1 MTPLVAWILNL
12 VTWTALL
19 WAIVWGI
26 LWFYRTKVNKKRTLD
41 LCFLMIT
48 MPKKESDQDEKNETA
63 KDFKEKISIMEQL
76 LTSAK
81 SIASSSLSSKL
92 LGQDLISLEYVA
104 DKNEI
109 YFYVVLPKQYKAL
122 IEKQINWFYPDAIIE
137 ETLEK
142 NIFEGKKYSVWTELY
157 LAKDYFYPIKTYQ
170 KLESDP
176 INNITNSISKL
187 EEDESAVI
195 QILLKPIDDDW
206 QTKTSGISSEIM
218 KGTKVKKFFNPFK
231 FLWKILSIA
240 FTLFSGWEDKDDGKK
255 DDEMTTSALTQERAK
270 TVDEKADKTGFEVII
285 RIITAWNN
293 LSTIESE
300 LKNIAWWFAQFA
312 YPDFNKFSASEF
324 HNNDNLI
331 KNYIYRYF
339 KKPLVLFFKKS
350 ILNVEEIAS
359 LFHFPHTKYNKT
371 PEIKWQNFKIV
382 RAPTNIPKEWIL
394 LWTNVYRWVKR
405 DVRLKTEDRFRH
417 FYVIGQTGTWKSTV
431 MLSMAKQDLAN
442 WTGIWILDPHGDL
455 AKDLLPFIPRERAD
469 DLIYFDPTDTARP
482 MWLNLL
488 EIHDPSE
495 MDLVAQD
502 ALNIMIK
509 LFGNEI
515 FGPRLQDYF
524 RNGVLALMEYPGWAA
539 ITDLVRLFTDPTWQK
554 ERTRHVKNPIVKS
567 WWENTYASMWD
578 REKQEI
584 IPYFSAKFGQ
594 FITNST
600 MRNIIG
606 QTKSSFDIGQIMQDE
621 KILLV
626 NLSKWSLW
634 DLNSQLLW
642 MVLVSKL
649 QMAAMRR
656 DKIAKKDRKDFFL
669 YIDEFQNYVTDAI
682 ESILSEARK
691 YRLGLIV
698 WHQYLWQLEKSDS
711 LTKSSTNLKTAI
723 FGNVWTKMMYKI
735 WPEDAEFLAKEMAP
749 NFSDRD
755 LINMD
760 KFKAAINLFVD
771 NQPTGGFSII
781 PENPYLET
789 WDEKIAKAMKELSR
803 LKYGRDVA
811 FVGKEIEYRIGVQ

>member
-1 MTPLVAWILNL
+1 MTSFEAGILNFL
-12 VTWTALL
+12 TWTWLL
-19 WAIVWGI
+19 WLIVRGI
-26 LWFYRTKVNKKRTLD
+26 LWFYREKINKKRTLD
-41 LCFLMIT
+41 LCFLMVT
-48 MPKKESDQDEKNETA
+48 MPKKESDQDEKNETT

-76 LTSAK
+76 LTSFK
-81 SIASSSLSSKL
+81 SISSSSFSSKI
-92 LGQDLISLEYVA
+92 LGQDIISLEYIS

-109 YFYVVLPKQYKAL
+109 YFYVVIPKQYKEL
-122 IEKQINWFYPDAIIE
+122 IEKQITWYYPDAVIE

-142 NIFEGKKYSVWTELY
+142 NIFTWKKYTLATELY
-157 LAKDYFYPIKTYQ
+157 LAKPYYYPIKTYQ

-187 EEDESAVI
+187 KEDESAAI
-195 QILLKPIDDDW
+195 QILLRPIDDDW
-206 QTKTSGISSEIM
+206 QIKTSNISSEIM
-218 KGTKVKKFFNPFK
+218 KWTKIKKFFNPFK
-231 FLWKILSIA
+231 FFLKI
-240 FTLFSGWEDKDDGKK
+240 FSLLLKDWEKDESSK
-255 DDEMTTSALTQERAK
+255 EPETQTSALTQERAK
-270 TVDEKADKTGFEVII
+270 TVDEKADKTWYEVII
-285 RIITAWNN
+285 RIITTWNSLN
-293 LSTIESE
+293 RISRE
-300 LKNIAWWFAQFA
+300 LKNISWSFTQFS
-312 YPDFNKFSASEF
+312 YPDFNKFVSSTYY
-324 HNNDNLI
+324 NNKLMV

-339 KKPLVLFFKKS
+339 KKPILLFFKKT

-359 LFHFPHTKYNKT
+359 LYHFPYTKYNKT
-371 PEIKWQNFKIV
+371 PEIKWQNFKVV
-382 RAPTNIPKEWIL
+382 RAPSFIPKEWLL
-394 LWTNVYRWVKR
+394 LWYNIFRWVKR
-405 DVRLKTEDRFRH
+405 EVRLKTEDRFRH
-417 FYVIGQTGTWKSTV
+417 FYVIGQTWTWKSSIMQV
-431 MLSMAKQDLAN
+431 MARQDLVN
-442 WTGIWILDPHGDL
+442 WTGIWVLDPHGDL

-469 DLIYFDPTDTARP
+469 DLIFFDPTDTSRP

-488 EIHDPSE
+488 EYHDPSE
-495 MDLVAQD
+495 IDLVAQD

-524 RNGVLALMEYPGWAA
+524 RNGVLALMEYPWWAA
-539 ITDLVRLFTDPTWQK
+539 ITDLVRLFTDQTWQK
-554 ERTRHVKNPIVKS
+554 ERTRHVKNPIVKA
-567 WWENTYASMWD
+567 WWEQTYASMWD

-584 IPYFSAKFGQ
+584 IPYFAAKFGQ

-606 QTKSSFDIGQIMQDE
+606 QTKSSFDIWQIMQE
-621 KILLV
+621 QKILLV

-634 DLNSQLLW
+634 DINSQLLW

-656 DKIAKKDRKDFFL
+656 DKIPKKDRKDFFL
-669 YIDEFQNYVTDAI
+669 YIDEFQNYVTDSI

-691 YRLGLIV
+691 YRLWLVI
-698 WHQYLWQLEKSDS
+698 WHQYLWQLEKSDA

-749 NFSDRD
+749 HFSDRD
-755 LINMD
+755 LVNID
-760 KFKAAINLFVD
+760 KFKAVINLFVD
-771 NQPTGGFSII
+771 NQPTWGFSII
-781 PENPYLET
+781 PVNPYLET